1 MQIQVIVLVMNR
13 WEELVN
19 TSIIRRRWCC
29 FFCLYNDWMLQVRL
43 QSLEEEKQL
52 NDLSHT
58 GFYKVVQRAPPLLA
72 SLQRTEWNNEAEM
85 IRGALKGSYWLLVM
99 FKTHNLCSRT
109 QTSEADWGQV
119 MTHLKLLMLPSHAR
133 VLKPLSHENSASIGA
148 ALSFARRL
156 FHCMSGC
163 FPHSAESLTACFLT
177 IMSLVLKISLI
188 CIKPC
193 EKKKRT
199 SCIILQQ
206 EGGREAAKV
215 ERLEI
220 LRG

>member
-19 TSIIRRRWCC
+19 TSIIRRHWCC

-119 MTHLKLLMLPSHAR
+119 MTHLKLLMLPSQA
-133 VLKPLSHENSASIGA
+133 LSHENSASIGA

>member
-1 MQIQVIVLVMNR
+1 MNR

-177 IMSLVLKISLI
+177 IMSLVWRSALS
-188 CIKPC
+188 
-193 EKKKRT
+193 
-199 SCIILQQ
+199 
-206 EGGREAAKV
+206 A
-215 ERLEI
+215 
-220 LRG
+220 

>member
-19 TSIIRRRWCC
+19 TSIIRRHWCC

-133 VLKPLSHENSASIGA
+133 VLKPLSHENSASVQRWVLHVA
-148 ALSFARRL
+148 CFTVWVDVFLTVLSHLQLVFLPSCRWFWRSALSA
-156 FHCMSGC
+156 
-163 FPHSAESLTACFLT
+163 
-177 IMSLVLKISLI
+177 
-188 CIKPC
+188 
-193 EKKKRT
+193 
-199 SCIILQQ
+199 
-206 EGGREAAKV
+206 
-215 ERLEI
+215 
-220 LRG
+220 

>member
-133 VLKPLSHENSASIGA
+133 VLKTTFTWKQRIDW
-148 ALSFARRL
+148 
-156 FHCMSGC
+156 C
-163 FPHSAESLTACFLT
+163 SAEFCTSPVSLYEWMF
-177 IMSLVLKISLI
+177 SS
-188 CIKPC
+188 
-193 EKKKRT
+193 
-199 SCIILQQ
+199 
-206 EGGREAAKV
+206 
-215 ERLEI
+215 
-220 LRG
+220 